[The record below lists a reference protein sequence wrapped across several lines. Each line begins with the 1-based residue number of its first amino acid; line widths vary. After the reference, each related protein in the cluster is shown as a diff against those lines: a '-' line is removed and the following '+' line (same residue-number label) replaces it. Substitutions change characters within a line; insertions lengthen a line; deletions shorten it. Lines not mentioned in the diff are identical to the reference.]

1 MVQNIKSFCD
11 KIDSIKK
18 MADDL
23 RQTSPSDP
31 LLRNKIE
38 NIQADSLLVVK
49 QKLTLNFLKILMIM
63 KKLLI
68 KTTITIIMVLTL
80 TNCSTR
86 K

>member
-31 LLRNKIE
+31 HIRNKIE
-38 NIQADSLLVVK
+38 NIQADSLLVAKTKVDSEFFENINDYEK
-49 QKLTLNFLKILMIM
+49 TIDEDNHYDYNGLDVNKL
-63 KKLLI
+63 
-68 KTTITIIMVLTL
+68 
-80 TNCSTR
+80 
-86 K
+86 